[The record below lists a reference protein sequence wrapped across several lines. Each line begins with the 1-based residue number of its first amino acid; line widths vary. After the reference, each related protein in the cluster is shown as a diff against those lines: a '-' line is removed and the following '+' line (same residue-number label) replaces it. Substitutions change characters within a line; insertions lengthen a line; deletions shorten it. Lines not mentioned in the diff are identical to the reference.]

1 MENETDLTIVTVEMA
16 GALAGANCPMWGI
29 PLCQLVSASKRF
41 EQLDVRST
49 YGYFESR

>member
-1 MENETDLTIVTVEMA
+1 MENETDLTTVEMA
-16 GALAGANCPMWGI
+16 GANCPTWGI